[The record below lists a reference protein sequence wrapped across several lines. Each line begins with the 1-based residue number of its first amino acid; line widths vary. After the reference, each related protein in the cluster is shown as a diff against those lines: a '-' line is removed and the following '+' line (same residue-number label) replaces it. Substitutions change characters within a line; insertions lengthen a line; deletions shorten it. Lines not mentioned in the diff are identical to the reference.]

1 MFCELFSCLTHNV
14 VRWTLLLKS
23 YSFTHISISEWL
35 FLYTQHKFCVCICVL
50 VGNCLQ
56 NMQLHI
62 KIICLWIGLIHVS
75 SDSNISSEE
84 QLTSAFKGFLRK
96 DLSYKLHYKL
106 LREIYNKTL
115 KQQIW
120 IIMEIIYI
128 STCIYYDIYMSSNI
142 KGEAP

>member
-1 MFCELFSCLTHNV
+1 MIVSIYATQILCLYLCTGRQLFTEHAVTYKNYFPLN
-14 VRWTLLLKS
+14 R
-23 YSFTHISISEWL
+23 
-35 FLYTQHKFCVCICVL
+35 
-50 VGNCLQ
+50 
-56 NMQLHI
+56 
-62 KIICLWIGLIHVS
+62 LIHVP